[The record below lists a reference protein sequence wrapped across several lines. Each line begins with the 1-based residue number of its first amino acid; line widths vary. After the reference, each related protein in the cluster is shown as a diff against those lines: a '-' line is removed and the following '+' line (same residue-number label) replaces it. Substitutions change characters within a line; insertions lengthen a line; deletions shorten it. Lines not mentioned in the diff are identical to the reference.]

1 MISIIGIIK
10 SYTIA
15 HPYLLADNRHYTF
28 YIWRKIITRTELS
41 PIFLAPIYV
50 FAGFS
55 VLFSLRRTE
64 LVFKLAFPVC
74 VVINLL
80 PQYLL
85 EFRYF
90 VIPFI
95 LHRLQF
101 QPQHWWTLCA
111 EMAFFQVV
119 SVITTD
125 TSDTWNELFVV
136 NWFISNF
143 FWKNTK
149 WKKVSFTQYLK
160 ILIKLSKHGIS

>member
-1 MISIIGIIK
+1 MCKKHWLFLSGVIISIIGIIK

-64 LVFKLAFPVC
+64 LAFKLAFPVC

-101 QPQHWWTLCA
+101 RPQNWWTLCA
-111 EMAFFQVV
+111 EMALFQVV
-119 SVITTD
+119 NVITI
-125 TSDTWNELFVV
+125 SLFLFKPFHWEHEPNQIQRFMWWNR
-136 NWFISNF
+136 
-143 FWKNTK
+143 
-149 WKKVSFTQYLK
+149 
-160 ILIKLSKHGIS
+160 

>member
-1 MISIIGIIK
+1 MCKKHWLFLSGVTISISGIIK

-41 PIFLAPIYV
+41 PIFLAPIYI
-50 FAGFS
+50 FAAFS

-64 LVFKLAFPVC
+64 LAFKLAFPVC

-101 QPQHWWTLCA
+101 RPQNWWTLCA
-111 EMAFFQVV
+111 EMALFQVV
-119 SVITTD
+119 NFITI
-125 TSDTWNELFVV
+125 SLFLFKPFH
-136 NWFISNF
+136 WEHEPSQIQRFM
-143 FWKNTK
+143 W
-149 WKKVSFTQYLK
+149 
-160 ILIKLSKHGIS
+160 